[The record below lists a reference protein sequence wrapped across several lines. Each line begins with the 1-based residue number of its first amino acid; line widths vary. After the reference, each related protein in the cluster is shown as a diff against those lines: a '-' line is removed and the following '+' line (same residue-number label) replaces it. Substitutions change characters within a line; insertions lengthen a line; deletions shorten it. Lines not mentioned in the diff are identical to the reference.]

1 MSGVVRLGF
10 ASQETA
16 KELPFSG
23 FPSRI
28 MTLREFEEILE
39 EAQESSERFSKMV
52 DVLGLLKA
60 DLDFFA
66 YAHHSFLPAAKEYR
80 EYLRSGEPR
89 SSSLK
94 KFRRL
99 RGRLGGVSAQL
110 YRHQKKTFERLILL
124 WVPGEVATLV
134 SPLVT
139 ERLWRKFKEAERKWL
154 HQHRKLR
161 G

>member
-1 MSGVVRLGF
+1 
-10 ASQETA
+10 
-16 KELPFSG
+16 
-23 FPSRI
+23 
-28 MTLREFEEILE
+28 
-39 EAQESSERFSKMV
+39 
-52 DVLGLLKA
+52 
-60 DLDFFA
+60 
-66 YAHHSFLPAAKEYR
+66 
-80 EYLRSGEPR
+80 
-89 SSSLK
+89 
-94 KFRRL
+94 
-99 RGRLGGVSAQL
+99 VSAQL